1 MNWLTPMAGAILAA
15 SVIPPLILLYFLKL
29 RRRTQAVACT
39 LLWKRAVEDLRANA
53 PFQRLRKSLLLFLQ
67 LLALIL
73 LVAAIMQPQLQ
84 AGSRRGG
91 KTVFLIDV
99 SASMT
104 ATDVNEGPTR
114 LDDAKRRAKQR
125 IEQLYGGGWFGSAA
139 GETMVITFAD
149 HAEVVSRFTDSKPQ
163 LLSAIDL
170 IQPTHGVSRIGEAL
184 TLARAYA
191 TNVDPEA
198 ALTVHDSTLE
208 LFSDGRLADL
218 DDQVLRGETM
228 VYHRIGSDDPDNVS
242 ITAISIERP
251 YDRPNAV
258 EVFASL
264 VNFNLEPVTCDVQLS
279 VDEVVRAIEEVV
291 IGAAQTDPATGVLVP
306 ERSNVIFTPFEQP
319 RGAVIEVAVL
329 REDDALADNVA
340 RLVVPP
346 PKQLTIALVEPDS
359 FVIKMVLEGIPTL
372 AGIDLLSTERFE
384 VLAQEGGLDR
394 YDVVV
399 LDNYAP
405 PEGLMPPA
413 RYLTFGAT
421 PPLDGFNEY
430 AADQPQLVLD
440 VKDEHPIFRF
450 VSLDQL
456 YVSKSKLIQPADDVQ
471 VLVDGSAGPLI
482 VAVARGPMQVIH
494 VAFDP
499 LDSNWPFLRS
509 FVTFVVNAVDYLG
522 HAGEALTTKGFSPG
536 EALTARLPATA
547 TDIQLHLPDGSVR
560 SIQPLDPTLL
570 SWGPIRLS
578 GVYGLVWSFP
588 DEDET
593 YSRAFA
599 VNLLSEPE
607 ANIRPA
613 EKILA
618 HEGGGVQ
625 LAGGDGSQYTPL
637 WPWAV
642 GFCLALIM
650 FEWWVYH
657 RKAYI

>member
-1 MNWLTPMAGAILAA
+1 M
-15 SVIPPLILLYFLKL
+15 
-29 RRRTQAVACT
+29 
-39 LLWKRAVEDLRANA
+39 
-53 PFQRLRKSLLLFLQ
+53 
-67 LLALIL
+67 
-73 LVAAIMQPQLQ
+73 
-84 AGSRRGG
+84 
-91 KTVFLIDV
+91 
-99 SASMT
+99 
-104 ATDVNEGPTR
+104 
-114 LDDAKRRAKQR
+114 
-125 IEQLYGGGWFGSAA
+125 
-139 GETMVITFAD
+139 
-149 HAEVVSRFTDSKPQ
+149 
-163 LLSAIDL
+163 
-170 IQPTHGVSRIGEAL
+170 
-184 TLARAYA
+184 
-191 TNVDPEA
+191 
-198 ALTVHDSTLE
+198 
-208 LFSDGRLADL
+208 
-218 DDQVLRGETM
+218 
-228 VYHRIGSDDPDNVS
+228 
-242 ITAISIERP
+242 
-251 YDRPNAV
+251 
-258 EVFASL
+258 
-264 VNFNLEPVTCDVQLS
+264 
-279 VDEVVRAIEEVV
+279 
-291 IGAAQTDPATGVLVP
+291 P

-319 RGAVIEVAVL
+319 RGAVIEVALL

-384 VLAQEGGLDR
+384 ALAQEGGLDR

-413 RYLTFGAT
+413 RYLTFGVT
-421 PPLDGFNEY
+421 PPLDGVNEY

-450 VSLDQL
+450 VNLDQL

-547 TDIQLHLPDGSVR
+547 TGIQLHLPDGSIR

-578 GVYGLVWSFP
+578 GVYGLVWSSP
-588 DEDET
+588 DDDET

-599 VNLLSEPE
+599 VNLLNEPE

-618 HEGGGVQ
+618 HEGGDVQ

>member
-1 MNWLTPMAGAILAA
+1 MAGAILAA
-15 SVIPPLILLYFLKL
+15 SIIPPLILLYFLKL
-29 RRRTQAVACT
+29 RRRTQPVACT

-53 PFQRLRKSLLLFLQ
+53 PFQRLRRSLLLLLQ

-73 LVAAIMQPQLQ
+73 LALAIMQPQLQ

-91 KTVFLIDV
+91 KTVLLIDV

-114 LDDAKRRAKQR
+114 LDEAKRRAKQR
-125 IEQLYGGGWFGSAA
+125 IEQLYGGGWFGSSA
-139 GETMVITFAD
+139 GETMVIAFAD
-149 HAEVVSRFTDSKPQ
+149 HAEVVSRFTDSKGQ
-163 LLSAIDL
+163 LLSAVDR
-170 IQPTHGVSRIGEAL
+170 IQPTHGVSHIGEAL
-184 TLARAYA
+184 KLARAYA

-218 DDQVLRGETM
+218 DEQVLRGETM
-228 VYHRIGSDDPDNVS
+228 VYHRIGSDDADNVS

-251 YDRPNAV
+251 YDRPDAV
-258 EVFASL
+258 EVFVSI
-264 VNFNLEPVTCDVQLS
+264 VNFNAESVTCDVQLS
-279 VDEVVRAIEEVV
+279 VDEAVRAIEEVV
-291 IGAAQTDPATGVLVP
+291 IGPAGPDPATGVLVP

-329 REDDALADNVA
+329 REDDLMADNVS

-346 PKQLTIALVEPDS
+346 PKQLQIALVEPNS
-359 FVIKMVLEGIPTL
+359 FVVKMVLEGIPTL
-372 AGIDLLSTERFE
+372 AGIDLLSTSRYET
-384 VLAQEGGLDR
+384 LAQEGGLDQ

-399 LDNYAP
+399 LDDYAP
-405 PEGLMPPA
+405 PDGLMPPA

-421 PPLDGFNEY
+421 PPLEGFNEY
-430 AADQPQLVLD
+430 ATDQAQLVLD

-450 VSLDQL
+450 LSLDQL
-456 YVSKSKLIQPADDVQ
+456 YVAKSNLIQPADDVQ

-482 VAVARGPMQVIH
+482 LAVARGPMQAIH

-536 EALTARLPATA
+536 EALTARLPASA
-547 TDIQLHLPDGSVR
+547 SDIQLHLPDGSMR
-560 SIQPLDPTLL
+560 SIHPLDPTLM
-570 SWGPIRLS
+570 SWGPIELS
-578 GVYGLVWSFP
+578 GVYGLVWSIP
-588 DEDET
+588 GDET
-593 YSRAFA
+593 KYSRALA

-607 ANIRPA
+607 ANIQVA
-613 EKILA
+613 QEILTT
-618 HEGGGVQ
+618 ERDVQ

-642 GFCLALIM
+642 GLCLALIM
-650 FEWWVYH
+650 LEWWVYH

>member
-1 MNWLTPMAGAILAA
+1 MAGAILAA
-15 SVIPPLILLYFLKL
+15 SIIPPLILLYFLKL
-29 RRRTQAVACT
+29 RRRTQPVACT

-73 LVAAIMQPQLQ
+73 LVLAIMQPQLQ

-91 KTVFLIDV
+91 KTVLLIDV

-114 LDDAKRRAKQR
+114 LDEAKRRAKQR
-125 IEQLYGGGWFGSAA
+125 IEQLYGAGWFGSSA
-139 GETMVITFAD
+139 GQTMVIAFSD

-163 LLSAIDL
+163 LLNAIDR
-170 IQPTHGVSRIGEAL
+170 IQPSHGVSHIGEAL

-218 DDQVLRGETM
+218 DEQVLRGETM
-228 VYHRIGSDDPDNVS
+228 VYHRIGSDDADNVA

-251 YDRPNAV
+251 YDRPDSV
-258 EVFASL
+258 EVFVSI
-264 VNFNLEPVTCDVQLS
+264 VNFNAEPVTCDVQLS

-291 IGAAQTDPATGVLVP
+291 IGAAGPNPATGVLVP
-306 ERSNVIFTPFEQP
+306 ERSNVVFTPFRQP

-329 REDDALADNVA
+329 REDDLMADNVA

-346 PKQLTIALVEPDS
+346 PKQLQIALVEPNS
-359 FVIKMVLEGIPTL
+359 FVVKMVLEGVPTL
-372 AGIDLLSTERFE
+372 AGIDLLSPSRYET
-384 VLAQEGGLDR
+384 LAAEGGLDR

-405 PEGLMPPA
+405 PDGLMPPA
-413 RYLTFGAT
+413 RYLTFGVT
-421 PPLDGFNEY
+421 PPLAGFNEY
-430 AADQPQLVLD
+430 ATDQAQLVLD

-456 YVSKSKLIQPADDVQ
+456 YVAKSNLIQPADDVQ

-482 VAVARGPMQVIH
+482 LAVTRGPMQVIH

-522 HAGEALTTKGFSPG
+522 HAGEALSNKGFSPG
-536 EALTARLPATA
+536 EALSTRLPVSA
-547 TDIQLHLPDGSVR
+547 TDIQLHLPDGSTK
-560 SIQPLDPTLL
+560 SIRPLDPTLM
-570 SWGPIRLS
+570 SWGPIELS
-578 GVYGLVWSFP
+578 GVYGLVWSIP
-588 DEDET
+588 GDET
-593 YSRAFA
+593 KYSRAFA

-607 ANIRPA
+607 ANIQVVQ
-613 EKILA
+613 EILTTEE
-618 HEGGGVQ
+618 HVQ

-642 GFCLALIM
+642 GLCLALIM
-650 FEWWVYH
+650 VEWWVYH

>member
-1 MNWLTPMAGAILAA
+1 
-15 SVIPPLILLYFLKL
+15 
-29 RRRTQAVACT
+29 
-39 LLWKRAVEDLRANA
+39 
-53 PFQRLRKSLLLFLQ
+53 
-67 LLALIL
+67 
-73 LVAAIMQPQLQ
+73 
-84 AGSRRGG
+84 
-91 KTVFLIDV
+91 
-99 SASMT
+99 
-104 ATDVNEGPTR
+104 
-114 LDDAKRRAKQR
+114 
-125 IEQLYGGGWFGSAA
+125 
-139 GETMVITFAD
+139 
-149 HAEVVSRFTDSKPQ
+149 
-163 LLSAIDL
+163 
-170 IQPTHGVSRIGEAL
+170 
-184 TLARAYA
+184 
-191 TNVDPEA
+191 
-198 ALTVHDSTLE
+198 
-208 LFSDGRLADL
+208 
-218 DDQVLRGETM
+218 
-228 VYHRIGSDDPDNVS
+228 
-242 ITAISIERP
+242 
-251 YDRPNAV
+251 
-258 EVFASL
+258 
-264 VNFNLEPVTCDVQLS
+264 
-279 VDEVVRAIEEVV
+279 
-291 IGAAQTDPATGVLVP
+291 
-306 ERSNVIFTPFEQP
+306 
-319 RGAVIEVAVL
+319 
-329 REDDALADNVA
+329 
-340 RLVVPP
+340 
-346 PKQLTIALVEPDS
+346 
-359 FVIKMVLEGIPTL
+359 
-372 AGIDLLSTERFE
+372 
-384 VLAQEGGLDR
+384 
-394 YDVVV
+394 
-399 LDNYAP
+399 
-405 PEGLMPPA
+405 MPPA

-430 AADQPQLVLD
+430 AADQAQLVLD

-547 TDIQLHLPDGSVR
+547 NDIQLHLPDGSIR

-599 VNLLSEPE
+599 VNLLNEPE
-607 ANIRPA
+607 ADIRPA

-618 HEGGGVQ
+618 REGGGVQ

>member
-1 MNWLTPMAGAILAA
+1 MAGAILAA

-29 RRRTQAVACT
+29 RRRTQPVACT

-67 LLALIL
+67 LLALLL

-149 HAEVVSRFTDSKPQ
+149 HAEVVSRFTDAKPQ

-170 IQPTHGVSRIGEAL
+170 IQPTHGQSRIGEAL
-184 TLARAYA
+184 TLARAYT

-198 ALTVHDSTLE
+198 QLTVHHSTLE

-228 VYHRIGSDDPDNVS
+228 VYHRIGSDEPDNVS

-264 VNFNLEPVTCDVQLS
+264 VNFNLQSVTCDVQLS

-291 IGAAQTDPATGVLVP
+291 IGPAQPDPATGVLVP

-384 VLAQEGGLDR
+384 VLAQEDGLDR

-421 PPLDGFNEY
+421 PPLEGFNEY
-430 AADQPQLVLD
+430 AVDQPQLVLD

-482 VAVARGPMQVIH
+482 LAVARGPMQVIH

-509 FVTFVVNAVDYLG
+509 FVTFVVNTVDYLG

-536 EALTARLPATA
+536 EALTARLPAAA
-547 TDIQLHLPDGSVR
+547 TDIQLHLPDGSIR

-607 ANIRPA
+607 ADIRPA

>member
-1 MNWLTPMAGAILAA
+1 MAGAILAA
-15 SVIPPLILLYFLKL
+15 SIIPPLILLYFLKL
-29 RRRTQAVACT
+29 RRRTQPVACT

-53 PFQRLRKSLLLFLQ
+53 PFQKLRRSLLLFLQ

-73 LVAAIMQPQLQ
+73 LALAIMQPQLQ

-91 KTVFLIDV
+91 KTVLLIDV

-114 LDDAKRRAKQR
+114 LDEAKRRAKQR
-125 IEQLYGGGWFGSAA
+125 IEQLYGGGWFGSSA
-139 GETMVITFAD
+139 GQTMVIAFAD

-163 LLSAIDL
+163 LLSAVDR
-170 IQPTHGVSRIGEAL
+170 IQPSHGVSHIGEAL
-184 TLARAYA
+184 QLARAYA

-218 DDQVLRGETM
+218 DEQVLRGETM
-228 VYHRIGSDDPDNVS
+228 VYHRIGSDDADNVS

-251 YDRPNAV
+251 YDRPDAV
-258 EVFASL
+258 EVFVSI
-264 VNFNLEPVTCDVQLS
+264 VNFNAESVTCDVQLS
-279 VDEVVRAIEEVV
+279 VDEAVRAIEEVV
-291 IGAAQTDPATGVLVP
+291 IGPAGPDPATGVLVP

-329 REDDALADNVA
+329 RDDDLMADNVS

-346 PKQLTIALVEPDS
+346 PKQLQVALVEPNS
-359 FVIKMVLEGIPTL
+359 FVVKMVLEGIPTL
-372 AGIDLLSTERFE
+372 AGIDLLSTSRYET
-384 VLAQEGGLDR
+384 LAQEDGLDQ

-399 LDNYAP
+399 LDDYAP
-405 PEGLMPPA
+405 PDGLMPPA
-413 RYLTFGAT
+413 RYLTFGVT
-421 PPLDGFNEY
+421 PPLEGFNEFG
-430 AADQPQLVLD
+430 ADQAQLVLD
-440 VKDEHPIFRF
+440 IKDEHPIFRF
-450 VSLDQL
+450 LSLDQL
-456 YVSKSKLIQPADDVQ
+456 YVSKSTLIQPADDVQ

-482 VAVARGPMQVIH
+482 LAVARGPMQAIH

-509 FVTFVVNAVDYLG
+509 FVTFIVNAVDYLG

-536 EALTARLPATA
+536 EALTARLPASA
-547 TDIQLHLPDGSVR
+547 SDIQLHLPDGSMK
-560 SIQPLDPTLL
+560 SIQPLDPTLM
-570 SWGPIRLS
+570 SWGPIELS
-578 GVYGLVWSFP
+578 GVYGLVWSIP
-588 DEDET
+588 GDET
-593 YSRAFA
+593 KYSRALA

-607 ANIRPA
+607 ANIQVA
-613 EKILA
+613 QEILTT
-618 HEGGGVQ
+618 ERDVQ

-650 FEWWVYH
+650 MEWWVYH